1 MASVGTVG
9 RLESLDRFAR
19 RFGRAPELAGA

>member
-1 MASVGTVG
+1 MASVGPVG

-19 RFGRAPELAGA
+19 RFGRATALASA